1 MTKLILP
8 TYVTKLPSTGKNI
21 EFKPF
26 TVKEEKALLL
36 ALQDGEIETINS
48 AIKNTVASCT
58 FNKLDIEATPY
69 YDIEYLYLKIRSKS
83 IGEIIDLVGSC
94 ECSEEAKTK
103 FAIDIDDVRIE
114 PKPSKNNIVKIP
126 DTQYT
131 VVLRHPTIDEFALSI
146 QDPENYVGIVSNC
159 MVTISSED
167 EVMDWSKDEKDEFV
181 QSMSPKQQ
189 AGVAE
194 FLKDM
199 PLVKIDTKYKCVS
212 CGKLHEYIISG
223 YESFFL

>member
-48 AIKNTVASCT
+48 AIKNTVGSCT

-103 FAIDIDDVRIE
+103 FSIDIDDVRIE

-126 DTQYT
+126 DTRYT
-131 VVLRHPTIDEFALSI
+131 VVLRHPTIDEFAMSI
-146 QDPENYVGIVSNC
+146 QDPENYVEIVSNC

-167 EVMDWSKDEKDEFV
+167 EIMDWSKEEKSEFV

-199 PLVKIDTKYKCVS
+199 PLVKLDTKYKCVS
-212 CGKLHEYIISG
+212 CGKLHEHTISG
-223 YESFFL
+223 YENFFL